1 MSSNTRDAAS
11 SKAIIKQEGAFSV
24 IDKPTFF
31 GSLILLLSVT
41 IPLIIWPDQGAQ
53 WVAVAKDFVT
63 SKLGVL
69 YLLLGVGAGGFMVY
83 IMFSDIGQIKL
94 GDPEEKPEFSPVSW
108 AAMLFCAGIGASIL
122 YWSMIEWVY
131 YYQAPPFHIEGETPE
146 AAKWAAAYG
155 IFHWGPL
162 AWAIYLIPAV
172 PIAYFY
178 YVRNHSV
185 LKISE
190 ALMPVIGEK
199 MAHGWLGKII
209 DISFIFGMLGGG
221 ATTLGL
227 AAPMINEGVHEL
239 FGVPK
244 SLTTQ
249 VLVLVTCTAIFGYS
263 AYVGLK
269 KGIKLL
275 SDINFWL
282 AIGLLLFIFVVGPTL
297 FMANTGLD
305 ALGRVLSN
313 IIKMATWLEPF
324 AEFNGFQNTHFPQDW
339 TIFYWAWWLVF
350 APSVGLFIARI
361 SRGRTIRTMVAG
373 SIFFGTMGCFL
384 FFMVMGNYGLY
395 LQLSGELDVVSILNQ
410 ESPTAAIFAML
421 HTLPLDYIVI
431 FVFTLLALIFTAT
444 TFDSISYILAAVVQ
458 KEVDEEPLRW
468 NRLFWA
474 FALSFMPI
482 VLMFVGGLETLQTA
496 SIIGGVPLLAV
507 ALMLCIA
514 IVRAANYDMRYQP
527 DYSVKEINIG
537 EFPDDDPWSEE
548 GTWDIDE
555 EGEESDGQT
564 PIAAKPKQRPP
575 KGHVEGDPHSR
586 PSRL

>member
-53 WVAVAKDFVT
+53 WVAAAKDFVT

-162 AWAIYLIPAV
+162 AWAISLIPAV

-373 SIFFGTMGCFL
+373 SMFFGTMGCFL

-555 EGEESDGQT
+555 EGEEREGET

>member
-1 MSSNTRDAAS
+1 MSTKPPKTSATS
-11 SKAIIKQEGAFSV
+11 SDGGVRNSFDM

-31 GSLILLLSVT
+31 GSIFLLLAVT
-41 IPLIIWPDQGAQ
+41 VPLLIFPEQGAL
-53 WVAVAKDFVT
+53 WVAAAKDFVT
-63 SKLGVL
+63 TKLGVL
-69 YLLLGVGAGGFMVY
+69 YLLLGVGAGGFMIY
-83 IMFSDIGQIKL
+83 IIFSDIGQIKL
-94 GDPEEKPEFSPVSW
+94 GEPEEKPEFSIISW

-131 YYQAPPFHIEGETPE
+131 YYQAPPFHIEGGTPE

-178 YVRNHSV
+178 YVRHHSV

-190 ALMPVIGEK
+190 ALMPVLGEK
-199 MAHGWLGKII
+199 LARGWLGKLV
-209 DISFIFGMLGGG
+209 DVTFIFGMLGGG

-244 SLTTQ
+244 TLTTQ
-249 VLVLVTCTAIFGYS
+249 IIVLLVCTSLFGYS
-263 AYVGLK
+263 AFVGLK

-282 AIGLLLFIFVVGPTL
+282 AISLLLFIFIAGPTL

-313 IIKMATWLEPF
+313 IIHMATWLEPF
-324 AEFNGFQNTHFPQDW
+324 AEFQGFEDTHFPQNW

-361 SRGRTIRTMVAG
+361 SRGRTIRVMVAG
-373 SIFFGTMGCFL
+373 SMFFGTLGCFL
-384 FFMVMGNYGLY
+384 FFMVLGNYGLY
-395 LQLSGELDVVSILNQ
+395 LQLSGTLDVVSILNEQ
-410 ESPTAAIFAML
+410 SPTAAIFAML
-421 HTLPLDYIVI
+421 HTLPLDYLVI
-431 FVFTLLALIFTAT
+431 FAFTLLALIFTAT

-458 KEVDEEPLRW
+458 KEVDEEPMRW

-482 VLMFVGGLETLQTA
+482 VLMFVGGLDTLQTA
-496 SIIGGVPLLAV
+496 SIIGGVPLLLVAV
-507 ALMLCIA
+507 LLCIS
-514 IVRAANYDMRYQP
+514 IVRAAHYDLRYQP
-527 DYSVKEINIG
+527 DYSVKEINIE
-537 EFPDDDPWSEE
+537 EFPADDPWSEDGSWE
-548 GTWDIDE
+548 LP
-555 EGEESDGQT
+555 ESDI
-564 PIAAKPKQRPP
+564 PAAGKPTADGP
-575 KGHVEGDPHSR
+575 KDHIEGDPHSR

>member
-1 MSSNTRDAAS
+1 MSTKPAKTSSAS
-11 SKAIIKQEGAFSV
+11 SEGGVRNSFDM

-31 GSLILLLSVT
+31 GSILLLLAVT
-41 IPLIIWPDQGAQ
+41 VPLLVFPEQGAL
-53 WVAVAKDFVT
+53 WVAAAKDFVT

-69 YLLLGVGAGGFMVY
+69 YLMMGVGAGGFMVY
-83 IMFSDIGQIKL
+83 IIFSDIGQIKL
-94 GDPEEKPEFSPVSW
+94 GEPEEKPEFSMVSW

-131 YYQAPPFHIEGETPE
+131 YYQSPPFHIEGQTPE
-146 AAKWAAAYG
+146 AAEWAAAYG

-178 YVRNHSV
+178 YVRHHSV

-190 ALMPVIGEK
+190 ALMPVLGEK
-199 MAHGWLGKII
+199 LARGWLGKLV

-249 VLVLVTCTAIFGYS
+249 VIVLLVCTALFGYS

-282 AIGLLLFIFVVGPTL
+282 AIGLLLFVFIAGPTL

-305 ALGRVLSN
+305 ALGRVMSN
-313 IIKMATWLEPF
+313 LIHMATWTEPF
-324 AEFNGFQNTHFPQDW
+324 SEFKGFENTHFPQDW

-361 SRGRTIRTMVAG
+361 SRGRTIRGMVAG
-373 SIFFGTMGCFL
+373 SMFFGTMGCFL
-384 FFMVMGNYGLY
+384 FFMVLGNYGLY
-395 LQLSGELDVVSILNQ
+395 LQLSGILDVVSILNEQ
-410 ESPTAAIFAML
+410 SPTAAIFAML
-421 HTLPLDYIVI
+421 HTLPLDYLVI
-431 FVFTLLALIFTAT
+431 FAFTLLALIFTAT

-458 KEVDEEPLRW
+458 KEVDEEPMRW

-482 VLMFVGGLETLQTA
+482 VLMFVGGLDTLQTA
-496 SIIGGVPLLAV
+496 SIIGGVPLLLV
-507 ALMLCIA
+507 ALLLCISV
-514 IVRAANYDMRYQP
+514 VRAAHYDLRYQP
-527 DYSVKEINIG
+527 DYSVKEINIE
-537 EFPDDDPWSEE
+537 EFPADDPWSEAGSWE
-548 GTWDIDE
+548 IE
-555 EGEESDGQT
+555 EGDV
-564 PIAAKPKQRPP
+564 PAAGKPLQDPP
-575 KGHVEGDPHSR
+575 KNHIEGDPHSR